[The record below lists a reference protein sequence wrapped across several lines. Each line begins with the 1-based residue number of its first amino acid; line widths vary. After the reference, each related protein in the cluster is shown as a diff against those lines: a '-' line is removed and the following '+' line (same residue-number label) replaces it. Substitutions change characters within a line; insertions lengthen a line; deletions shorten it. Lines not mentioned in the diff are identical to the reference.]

1 MRDRSTA
8 FGGVALVVALLALM
22 PSAAAGKQGGPAFGA
37 DCDPFAIEAPTVASS
52 SSAAR
57 VSEGAAAAGV
67 AEPNVAAAYERALE
81 ARPLSKRRAA
91 RVTGP
96 IHVPVYIH
104 VIQPNAGTAAVPQS
118 EIDAQM
124 NVLNQAFGG
133 ATGGDNT
140 AVVFNLVD
148 TDVTINPDWD
158 SLEYGTP
165 EEVAMKTALHEGGA
179 RSLNMY
185 LVRLATLLGWATFP
199 DEYTGNP
206 VMDGVVVETESVPG
220 GTFAPYNLG
229 DTATHEIGHW
239 LGLFHT
245 FQGGC
250 TPPGDMVDDTPFEQS
265 PYFGDCPPP
274 FSRNTCASPG
284 LDPVENFMDYSDDI
298 CMHVFSAGQTERM
311 HAQTAQFRNGAPVG
325 ANQAITAPG
334 APVPVNVQANDP
346 DGDPLSY
353 AVSDPPDHG
362 TLTGSGQALTYT
374 PNGGYGGPD
383 SFAVQA
389 TDTFGATG
397 TSTVSIDVQSGL
409 DLKAKGKQKLN
420 KLAVTGGCG
429 AVGCELT
436 ASGKI
441 VAKGSGKRA
450 AKKSFKLKKASATAN
465 ANGTAKLKLK
475 LAKKK
480 RNQLLDL
487 LKDGYKA
494 KANVTLSAGGSS
506 EKATIKVTR

>member
-1 MRDRSTA
+1 VRNRSTA
-8 FGGVALVVALLALM
+8 FAGISLVVALLVLA

-37 DCDPFAIEAPTVASS
+37 DCDPFALETPTTVSA

-57 VSEGAAAAGV
+57 VSEEAAAAGV
-67 AEPNVAAAYERALE
+67 AEPNVAAAYERALD
-81 ARPLSKRRAA
+81 ARPLSTRRAA

-104 VIQPNAGTAAVPQS
+104 VIQPNAGTGVVPQS
-118 EIDAQM
+118 QIDAQM
-124 NVLNQAFGG
+124 DVLNDAFGG
-133 ATGGDNT
+133 VTGGDNS
-140 AVVFNLVD
+140 AVVFDLVN
-148 TDVTINPDWD
+148 TDITFNPAWD
-158 SLEYGTP
+158 NLEYGTP

-179 RSLNMY
+179 RSLNLY

-206 VMDGVVVETESVPG
+206 LMDGVVVDSRSVPG
-220 GTFAPYNLG
+220 GTFAPYNEG
-229 DTATHEIGHW
+229 DTGTHEVGHW
-239 LGLFHT
+239 IGLFHT

-250 TPPGDMVDDTPFEQS
+250 GPPGDLVEDTEPENG
-265 PYFGDCPPP
+265 PHFGCPNVN
-274 FSRNTCASPG
+274 SCPG
-284 LDPVENFMDYSDDI
+284 GRPDPVDNFMSYSDDD
-298 CMHVFSAGQTERM
+298 CMFRFTAGQTERM
-311 HAQTAQFRNGAPVG
+311 HALTAQFRNGAPVG
-325 ANQAITAPG
+325 ANQSITAPG
-334 APVPVNVQANDP
+334 APVPVNIQANDP

-389 TDTFGATG
+389 TDTFAATG
-397 TSTVSIDVQSGL
+397 ASTVNIDVQSGL
-409 DLKAKGKQKLN
+409 DLKAKGNQKLN

-429 AVGCELT
+429 ALACELT

-441 VAKGSGKRA
+441 VAKGSAKRA
-450 AKKSFKLKKASATAN
+450 SKSFKLKKANATAN

-480 RNQLLDL
+480 RNQLLNL

-494 KANVTLSAGGSS
+494 KANVTLAAGGST
-506 EKATIKVTR
+506 EKATITIKR